1 MRDSN
6 TKVLRIVGVVLL
18 LASSLSLGTEWV
30 ARRDRADAMRLSQL
44 PDPEGRASA
53 AYHCALAE
61 ANLAARRTRTRHGA
75 SGVLRRCMGDVL
87 LCCSRRP
94 NAT

>member
-6 TKVLRIVGVVLL
+6 TKVLRIVGVILI
-18 LASSLSLGTEWV
+18 LASSLSLGSEWV

-53 AYHCALAE
+53 AYHGAHAK
-61 ANLAARRTRTRHGA
+61 AKLAARWTWTGHGTW
-75 SGVLRRCMGDVL
+75 GVLLVL
-87 LCCSRRP
+87 TGAGLLYRSRR
-94 NAT
+94 AQAS